1 MTDDRSIDRALERA
15 ARSWIEEGPT
25 RAPDRPVEAALS
37 LIQTTNQERDLRIP
51 WRLPTMNP
59 IARLAAVAAVVVL
72 ATGVAVLTIRP
83 GGNVGAPAPSP
94 SPTTVPSQSPSVAPS
109 AAISPA
115 APAVFDTRTIASDF
129 ALPMKATLPVGWRVG
144 HDIVGTLGF
153 LNVGDP
159 QGPESTWW
167 GPDILLVEDALIHDP
182 SDVVSSEPAEPDR
195 SRFVPWP
202 DDFIEY
208 ITGLPDVTVVSGP
221 EPISIGGVTGTEITV
236 MTPPMHPLVWMEGD
250 YSWLGGGRTGVD
262 GAAER
267 RFIVLETGG
276 HTLLITLANDPS
288 TFDARNAELQTIL
301 DSITFD

>member
-1 MTDDRSIDRALERA
+1 MNGTMTIATGALAIILVGCGGSAGTPSASIAVV
-15 ARSWIEEGPT
+15 SSSTPS
-25 RAPDRPVEAALS
+25 EAAV
-37 LIQTTNQERDLRIP
+37 
-51 WRLPTMNP
+51 PT
-59 IARLAAVAAVVVL
+59 A
-72 ATGVAVLTIRP
+72 
-83 GGNVGAPAPSP
+83 
-94 SPTTVPSQSPSVAPS
+94 
-109 AAISPA
+109 AAIVTVRPA

-129 ALPMKATLPVGWRVG
+129 ALPMKATLPVGWKAG

-159 QGPESTWW
+159 QGPDSTWW
-167 GPDILLVEDALIHDP
+167 GPDILLADDAQIHDP
-182 SDVVSSEPAEPDR
+182 SDVISSEPAKPDR

-202 DDFIEY
+202 DDFVEY

-221 EPISIGGVTGTEITV
+221 EPITIGGVTGTEITV

-250 YSWLGGGRTGVD
+250 YTWLGGGQTGVD

-301 DSITFD
+301 DSITFE